1 MQNQR
6 QQAVAFIRNH
16 LGFGQAPTTNTQPI
30 KSPANDW
37 TRPPRLQKRPAPK
50 GLKPIFKYFF
60 GQPNQPGPLF
70 TTPKVIIPLRV
81 TCSVIS
87 KFERNQKKPGFT
99 AGLFVPFKTH

>member
-1 MQNQR
+1 MFQ
-6 QQAVAFIRNH
+6 
-16 LGFGQAPTTNTQPI
+16 
-30 KSPANDW
+30 KSFEN
-37 TRPPRLQKRPAPK
+37 
-50 GLKPIFKYFF
+50 FY

-99 AGLFVPFKTH
+99 SGLFVPFKTHQLVLPCWLKAKLRVVPVLMKSSSKVSSI